1 MSSPY
6 RPVLRRGD
14 DQPHTSAGLGVK
26 GNTRLTSSLGAI
38 LIVLLAA
45 EGLTLLQ
52 VHQLLT
58 WHVVLGMLLVP
69 PVVLK
74 IGVTSWR
81 FAKYYLGDNDYRQK
95 GPPFILLRLLGPFVV
110 ILTVTLLGSGVVA
123 LLAPAG
129 SRSLYLTIHKAS
141 FVLWFGCM
149 TIHVLGHLGETF
161 RHGASDLW
169 RRSRRWVPGAYVR
182 LAAVAL
188 SVVLGVAL
196 GVAFIPQAHAW
207 VR

>member
-14 DQPHTSAGLGVK
+14 DAPHTSASLGVK

-45 EGLTLLQ
+45 EGLTLLG
-52 VHQLLT
+52 VRQLLT

-69 PVVLK
+69 PVALK
-74 IGVTSWR
+74 VGVTSWR

-95 GPPFILLRLLGPFVV
+95 GPPFLLLRLLGPFVV
-110 ILTVTLLGSGVVA
+110 ILTLALLGSGIVA

-129 SRSLYLTIHKAS
+129 SRGLYLTIHKAS

-149 TIHVLGHLGETF
+149 TIHVLGHLGETI
-161 RHGASDLW
+161 RHGANDLW
-169 RRSRRWVPGAYVR
+169 RRSRRRVPGAYAR
-182 LAAVAL
+182 LGAVAL
-188 SVVLGVAL
+188 SLVLGVAL
-196 GVAFIPQAHAW
+196 GIAFIPQAHSW
-207 VR
+207 IR